1 MPAQTGCSAAISVFD
16 VAVFDVAVFDVGCEG
31 SDLGAK
37 LARVYALHMHS
48 VPTTAANRPTVM
60 ARILVMGISLVL
72 LAFMAMPAAA
82 QDTDEVPYWASL
94 TTDKANMR
102 VGPGGSYQIV
112 WVYQRKGLP
121 LKVVRRLS
129 GWRLVEDP
137 DGTRGWLVS
146 RFLSRERTAIVT
158 GDDNVMMRAMPDD
171 GAKLLW
177 QVEPGVT
184 GWLGDCSDGW
194 CRFAVGERE
203 GPLQEGWVP
212 ENRLWGPGEP

>member
-1 MPAQTGCSAAISVFD
+1 MRRYAVQGRTVNSQMMRLWAAAS
-16 VAVFDVAVFDVGCEG
+16 
-31 SDLGAK
+31 SPLGA
-37 LARVYALHMHS
+37 ADSRVYAK
-48 VPTTAANRPTVM
+48 VM
-60 ARILVMGISLVL
+60 NIRRALSAILPAVMVLALV
-72 LAFMAMPAAA
+72 PAAPAMA

-102 VGPGGSYQIV
+102 VGPGGSYRIV

-146 RFLSRERTAIVT
+146 RFLSRERSAIVT
-158 GDDNVMMRAMPDD
+158 GDDNVMMRAGPDE
-171 GAKLLW
+171 GSQLLW

-184 GWLGDCSDGW
+184 GWLGDCRQGW
-194 CRFAVGERE
+194 CRLAVGERD
-203 GPLQEGWVP
+203 GPMREGWVP
-212 ENRLWGPGEP
+212 QDRLWGPGEP

>member
-1 MPAQTGCSAAISVFD
+1 MHAGYAVQGRTVNTRMRRLWAAALSP
-16 VAVFDVAVFDVGCEG
+16 
-31 SDLGAK
+31 LGA
-37 LARVYALHMHS
+37 AVSQVYAKAMKL
-48 VPTTAANRPTVM
+48 R
-60 ARILVMGISLVL
+60 RILSASLLPRAL
-72 LAFMAMPAAA
+72 LAAFSLALAWAAPAMA

-146 RFLSRERTAIVT
+146 RFLSRERSAIVT
-158 GDDNVMMRAMPDD
+158 GDDNVMMRARPDE
-171 GAKLLW
+171 GSQLLW

-184 GWLGDCSDGW
+184 GWLGDCAQGW

-203 GPLQEGWVP
+203 GPLREGWVP
-212 ENRLWGPGEP
+212 QDRLWGPGEP

>member
-72 LAFMAMPAAA
+72 LAFMAVPAAG

-158 GDDNVMMRAMPDD
+158 GDDNVMMRAMPND

-212 ENRLWGPGEP
+212 ESRLWGPGEP

>member
-1 MPAQTGCSAAISVFD
+1 MRICMFNAAIHAARHSFGTARTPMHV
-16 VAVFDVAVFDVGCEG
+16 VAIVLAAFLAV
-31 SDLGAK
+31 
-37 LARVYALHMHS
+37 
-48 VPTTAANRPTVM
+48 
-60 ARILVMGISLVL
+60 
-72 LAFMAMPAAA
+72 PAYA

-146 RFLSRERTAIVT
+146 RFLSRERTAIVK
-158 GDDNVMMRAMPDD
+158 GDDNVMMRAMPDQD
-171 GAKLLW
+171 AKLLW

-184 GWLGDCSDGW
+184 GWLGECSDGW

-212 ENRLWGPGEP
+212 ESRLWGPGEP

>member
-1 MPAQTGCSAAISVFD
+1 MRRYAVQGRTVNSQMMRLWAAAS
-16 VAVFDVAVFDVGCEG
+16 
-31 SDLGAK
+31 SPLGA
-37 LARVYALHMHS
+37 ADSRVYAK
-48 VPTTAANRPTVM
+48 VM
-60 ARILVMGISLVL
+60 NIRRALSAIL
-72 LAFMAMPAAA
+72 PAAMVLALVPAAPAMA

-102 VGPGGSYQIV
+102 VGPGGSYRIV

-146 RFLSRERTAIVT
+146 RFLSRERSAIVT
-158 GDDNVMMRAMPDD
+158 GDDNVMMRARPDD
-171 GAKLLW
+171 GSQLLW

-184 GWLGDCSDGW
+184 GWLGDCARGW

-203 GPLQEGWVP
+203 GPLREGWVP
-212 ENRLWGPGEP
+212 QDRLWGPGEP

>member
-1 MPAQTGCSAAISVFD
+1 MQGRTVNSQMRAVGGAFIPLGEAVRQVYATAMIKRRVLPAVLSALSALVIALSAA
-16 VAVFDVAVFDVGCEG
+16 A
-31 SDLGAK
+31 
-37 LARVYALHMHS
+37 
-48 VPTTAANRPTVM
+48 
-60 ARILVMGISLVL
+60 
-72 LAFMAMPAAA
+72 PAHA

-146 RFLSRERTAIVT
+146 RFLSRERSAIVT
-158 GDDNVMMRAMPDD
+158 GDDNVMMRAGPDE
-171 GAKLLW
+171 GSQLLW

-184 GWLGDCSDGW
+184 GWLGDCRQGW
-194 CRFAVGERE
+194 CRLAVGERD
-203 GPLQEGWVP
+203 GPMREGWVP
-212 ENRLWGPGEP
+212 QDRLWGPGEP